1 MSSDPAIRPETR
13 QWRRMGLRRE
23 VLILLPVALLLLV
36 VLSSFT
42 LLSFRNALSLLA
54 VERQQEAARL
64 ARLVAERLAEA
75 PAPSAE
81 TLRKL
86 APTAR
91 GVALLDAEGRPLTVA
106 GDLPPSDLLSPIA
119 GAGILRPVGVG
130 PREDLG
136 DSVAGFA
143 PLAAAAGGRYVRVDL
158 PAGALAGQLRGL
170 RILSAVVLSI
180 NGALMLLVVLFTR
193 HLLAPYETLLQRAKQ
208 MGEPSA
214 GEGEIEFLLATFE
227 RALAELAEPQAGPED
242 DIAVVE
248 RTLLASLQSGLLLL
262 DRKGSVLAINAVG
275 AELLGTAQPAPGTPL
290 AVVLRD
296 LPEMSDLLASA
307 VDQGGGLQRQECTV
321 RVGEVARTLGL
332 TLHPLRRD
340 DGAVGGYL
348 VLFADLTE
356 ARRHAEESRL
366 SESLSRLGELAGG
379 VAHELRNS
387 LATLRGYLTLIER
400 QPDEGSVA
408 DFLGEIRNESDH
420 LQRVL
425 EDFLS
430 FARPGTARVQE
441 FPLVPLLRRAAVD
454 PALDGFDVRV
464 HGAEPG
470 ALLRGDPQLLDRAIR
485 NLLHNAVQAEREAGR
500 SGPVEV
506 TVQAQ
511 PEGVEVVVADRGP
524 GIRPDIRERL
534 FHPFVT
540 GRPGGVGLGLSLAQ
554 RIVVLHGG
562 RIRLEDREGG
572 GARAVLFFPAE
583 PGPGTPS

>member
-1 MSSDPAIRPETR
+1 
-13 QWRRMGLRRE
+13 MGLRRE

-42 LLSFRNALSLLA
+42 LLSFRNALALLA

-91 GVALLDAEGRPLTVA
+91 GVALLDVHGRPLTAA
-106 GDLPPSDLLSPIA
+106 GDLPPSDLLSPLA
-119 GAGILRPVGVG
+119 GAGILQPVGVG
-130 PREDLG
+130 PRGDLG
-136 DSVAGFA
+136 DSVVGFA
-143 PLAAAAGGRYVRVDL
+143 PLAAEAGGRYVRVDL

-227 RALAELAEPQAGPED
+227 RALAELAEPQAGRED
-242 DIAVVE
+242 DIAVIE

-262 DRKGSVLAINAVG
+262 DRKGSVLAVNAVG
-275 AELLGTAQPAPGTPL
+275 AELLGTAPPAPGTPL

-340 DGAVGGYL
+340 DGAIGGYL

-356 ARRHAEESRL
+356 VRRRAEESRL
-366 SESLSRLGELAGG
+366 SESLARLGELAGG

-400 QPDEGSVA
+400 QPDESSVA

-441 FPLVPLLRRAAVD
+441 FPLLPLLRRAAAD

-470 ALLRGDPQLLDRAIR
+470 ALLRGDSQLLDRAIR
-485 NLLHNAVQAEREAGR
+485 NLLHNAVQAERESGR

-540 GRPGGVGLGLSLAQ
+540 GRPGGVGLGLALAQ

-572 GARAVLFFPAE
+572 GARAVLFFPTE
-583 PGPGTPS
+583 GPGVSES